1 VCTVRGDREDI
12 SASLPAGPTYRRSRY
27 AGYARC
33 FRIYQSY
40 QPHVNPSSQAVQGS
54 QYDTKISRISD
65 PYVQSC
71 NPGIQGPSLIQPHCI
86 KGADLVWN
94 MTTLFHHKRSDQSS
108 SAVIVLGLVRA
119 IGRSR
124 PRTVSVPQLPSPG
137 PQRDKSGQVGESIG
151 PICVEAF
158 PPPVENPTTSISR
171 ASSRKIVCDSGIIKK
186 AQPLLSFLPRFT
198 NEYPYPNL
206 T

>member
-1 VCTVRGDREDI
+1 MLSYLSKLSAARQSEQSGSSGQSIRHKDQQDIGSICPKLQSGDSGSKPN
-12 SASLPAGPTYRRSRY
+12 SASLHQRCRS
-27 AGYARC
+27 C
-33 FRIYQSY
+33 LE
-40 QPHVNPSSQAVQGS
+40 H
-54 QYDTKISRISD
+54 DD
-65 PYVQSC
+65 P
-71 NPGIQGPSLIQPHCI
+71 
-86 KGADLVWN
+86 
-94 MTTLFHHKRSDQSS
+94 FHHKRSDQSS
-108 SAVIVLGLVRA
+108 SVLGLVRA